1 MKEIQLTA
9 AVRAHGEDLY
19 VLELRE
25 PTGKDVRELGFPYVT
40 TGDAGIKLD
49 AGVIA
54 KYVSRLAGI
63 PLSSVDAMSPAD
75 LNSISWD
82 VAGFFL
88 GTSAPENS

>member
-1 MKEIQLTA
+1 MKEIQLTT

-88 GTSAPENS
+88 ATSAPEKS

>member
-1 MKEIQLTA
+1 MKEIQLTT
-9 AVRAHGEDLY
+9 AVRAHGEDLF

>member
-1 MKEIQLTA
+1 MKEIQLTT

-63 PLSSVDAMSPAD
+63 PLSSVDVMSPAD

>member
-1 MKEIQLTA
+1 MKEIQLTT
-9 AVRAHGEDLY
+9 AVRAHGEDLF

-54 KYVSRLAGI
+54 KYVSRLPGI

-75 LNSISWD
+75 LNSISWE

-88 GTSAPENS
+88 GTSAQENS

>member
-1 MKEIQLTA
+1 MKEIQLTT

-88 GTSAPENS
+88 GTSAPENC

>member
-1 MKEIQLTA
+1 MKEIQLTT

-82 VAGFFL
+82 VASFFL
-88 GTSAPENS
+88 GASAQENS

>member
-1 MKEIQLTA
+1 MKEIQLTT
-9 AVRAHGEDLY
+9 AVRAHGEDWF

-75 LNSISWD
+75 LNSISWE

-88 GTSAPENS
+88 GTSAQENS

>member
-1 MKEIQLTA
+1 MKEIQLTT
-9 AVRAHGEDLY
+9 AVRAHGEDLF

-88 GTSAPENS
+88 GASAQENS

>member
-1 MKEIQLTA
+1 MKEIQLTT

-88 GTSAPENS
+88 GTSAPESS

>member
-1 MKEIQLTA
+1 MKEIQLTT

-75 LNSISWD
+75 LNGISWE

-88 GTSAPENS
+88 GTSTPENS

>member
-1 MKEIQLTA
+1 MKEIQLATPI
-9 AVRAHGEDLY
+9 RAHGEDLH

-54 KYVSRLAGI
+54 KYVSRLASI
-63 PLSSVDAMSPAD
+63 PLSSVDNMSPAD
-75 LNSISWD
+75 LNSISWE
-82 VAGFFL
+82 VASFFL
-88 GTSAPENS
+88 GTSASEKS

>member
-1 MKEIQLTA
+1 MKEIQLTT

-49 AGVIA
+49 AGIIA

>member
-1 MKEIQLTA
+1 MKEIKLTT

-25 PTGKDVRELGFPYVT
+25 PTGKDVRELGFPYLT

>member
-1 MKEIQLTA
+1 MKEIQLTT

>member
-1 MKEIQLTA
+1 MKEIQLTT

-88 GTSAPENS
+88 GTSAQENS

>member
-1 MKEIQLTA
+1 MKEIQLTT
-9 AVRAHGEDLY
+9 AVRAHGEDLF

-75 LNSISWD
+75 LNSISWE

-88 GTSAPENS
+88 GTSAQENS